1 MSQPKKLPFPNRLD
15 LRKTEVDLL
24 TYCAGDMI
32 PMMKA
37 DASLKQLRQLAFLH
51 WDEERDEEVQV
62 HVVVVRD
69 PSEFLEPFVTVET
82 T

>member
-1 MSQPKKLPFPNRLD
+1 MSNPKRIP
-15 LRKTEVDLL
+15 LRQTEVDLL

-32 PMMKA
+32 PEMKA
-37 DASLKQLRQLAFLH
+37 NAELKELRQLAFQH
-51 WDEERDEEVQV
+51 WDKERDEEVQV

-69 PSEFLEPFVTVET
+69 PRYFLEPMVTVET